1 MKKMLLSLI
10 MLPALLLCACGTPMV
25 WQGPAGTSEQDL
37 ANTKREC
44 LTRSES
50 WRRYNTQV
58 TDQASIQTSGSADP
72 RSTDELYST
81 ADRLYQQCM
90 VAEGYKLVPR
100 AQ

>member
-1 MKKMLLSLI
+1 MRKAALNSALLAKMLGGD
-10 MLPALLLCACGTPMV
+10 MLVVQLKKASAPQLL
-25 WQGPAGTSEQDL
+25 
-37 ANTKREC
+37 
-44 LTRSES
+44 
-50 WRRYNTQV
+50 
-58 TDQASIQTSGSADP
+58 TSGSADP